1 MMINQDVMEEEDP
14 RVSDAAALAKGET
27 AVLIVNVLGTVRLYT
42 LVVKLFML
50 AVSVMFIG
58 IGV

>member
-1 MMINQDVMEEEDP
+1 MKIP
-14 RVSDAAALAKGET
+14 AKCDAAALAKGET
-27 AVLIVNVLGTVRLYT
+27 AVLIVNVLGRVRLYT
-42 LVVKLFML
+42 LVVRLFML